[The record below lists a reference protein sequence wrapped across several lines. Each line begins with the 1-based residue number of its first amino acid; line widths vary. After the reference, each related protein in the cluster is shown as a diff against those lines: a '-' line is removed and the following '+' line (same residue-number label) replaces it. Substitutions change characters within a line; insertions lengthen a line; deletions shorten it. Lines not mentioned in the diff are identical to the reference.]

1 MKAVATALQ
10 LDITGNI
17 AYFGSKA
24 LAKSD
29 EAPERTFQNF
39 KVFTGDNGQEYQAI
53 TGQDKYTPDDLASL
67 YLSHIRKQL
76 EEHYFN
82 GAQLLSMAELSCVIG
97 CPSDWSEVRKEN
109 LKRIVESAGFPKVKL
124 CDEPIGVIYYHHFF
138 GGLKF
143 SKSQNILVYD
153 FGGGTTD
160 VAIARIEITDSG
172 EIKPKVL
179 AVGGLPNLGGSNF
192 DEAILAHYMSVNN
205 YDLSMLPMRWQL
217 HDKWMIGLES
227 RNVKE
232 ELSKK
237 ASVERTIH
245 HLKVTGGAKPQKLS
259 LSREEFM
266 SVCAPL
272 IERFDEPVY
281 DTLTS
286 AGLSADDID
295 AVILAGGSS
304 AMPFVKE
311 KMSGIFPAGKIFLS
325 TSADI
330 IAQGLAV
337 YGRAEL
343 LGMKALEHDDGG
355 NDSGTSSGHEEIS
368 PVKSRKGWA
377 GFAAV
382 LVIGGAL
389 AYGYTRYT
397 AYQKEQEQARIEQER
412 QEQLRVQAEQER
424 IRKEREAEQE
434 RLRIAREKAE
444 AERKQAERE
453 RLQAERERQAA
464 ERARQEAE
472 RRARQQ
478 TPQRRY
484 LSKSA
489 IQNIVKSYGFEY
501 SWWGEGGMY
510 KGWFEKGEEVLGM
523 GMEWSFPTIR
533 APYVMFTDR
542 KVAWRVGDNRG
553 RSWTYNQLRN
563 SVTDSQI
570 RSELRHLP
578 NAQNVINAV
587 LEIKYY

>member
-10 LDITGNI
+10 LDISGNI
-17 AYFGSKA
+17 AYFGAKA
-24 LAKSD
+24 LAKSE

-39 KVFTGDNGQEYQAI
+39 KVFTGDNGQEYHFI
-53 TGQDKYTPDDLASL
+53 TGQDKYTPDKLALL
-67 YLSHIRKQL
+67 YLGHIRKQL

-97 CPSDWSEVRKEN
+97 CPSDWSEVRKDN
-109 LKRIVESAGFPKVKL
+109 LKRIAESAGFPKVRL
-124 CDEPIGVIYYHHFF
+124 CDEPIGVIYYNHFF
-138 GGLKF
+138 GSLRF

-172 EIKPKVL
+172 EIRPKVL

-192 DEAILAHYMSVNN
+192 DEAISAHYMSVNN
-205 YDLSMLPMRWQL
+205 YDLSGLPLKAQLFDRWV
-217 HDKWMIGLES
+217 IGLAARE
-227 RNVKE
+227 VKE
-232 ELSKK
+232 ELSDKE
-237 ASVERTIH
+237 SVEKTILR
-245 HLKVTGGAKPQKLS
+245 LKVTGGAKPQKL
-259 LSREEFM
+259 LFSREEFM

-286 AGLSADDID
+286 AGLSAEDID

-311 KMSGIFPAGKIFLS
+311 KMSGIFPATKILLS
-325 TSADI
+325 TSAEI

-343 LGMKALEHDDGG
+343 LGMKALTNDNGG
-355 NDSGTSSGHEEIS
+355 HDSGTSSGHDEKLFARRR
-368 PVKSRKGWA
+368 KSWA

-382 LVIGGAL
+382 LVMGGAL

-424 IRKEREAEQE
+424 IRKEQEAEQE
-434 RLRIAREKAE
+434 RLRIARERAE

-472 RRARQQ
+472 RRARQ

-484 LSKSA
+484 LSKST
-489 IQNIVKSYGFEY
+489 IQSILKSYDLDHTFFMNLK
-501 SWWGEGGMY
+501 SGGPQMQS
-510 KGWFEKGEEVLGM
+510 GEEILG
-523 GMEWSFPTIR
+523 GDAGFFSVHIVFTNKR
-533 APYVMFTDR
+533 VMWQSTDG
-542 KVAWRVGDNRG
+542 KHALI
-553 RSWTYNQLRN
+553 WTYDQLR
-563 SVTDSQI
+563 SGVTDSQV

-578 NAQNVINAV
+578 NAQKVINAV
-587 LEIKYY
+587 LEIKNY